1 MSTPTVERMSELLA
15 GEVLIDTHND
25 LMCGLR
31 RYRGYAVDGFDLDSP
46 DFHTDLPRLRRGGV
60 SAQVW
65 SVFVSGVQP
74 EAEATVGTLEQI
86 DAAYRFAAAYPDD
99 IEIVTSVAQAERS
112 IAAGRIASFLGIE
125 GGHSI
130 AMSLGVLRML
140 ARLGVRTMTLTH
152 NSSLEWA
159 DAATDA
165 PRALGLTAD
174 GRAIVAEMNRLG
186 VVVDLS
192 HTSEQTQLAA
202 LQVSTAPTMFSHSG
216 VASVAA
222 HPRNVS
228 DDVLRRLARTGG
240 VLQVAFVAQFVSRA
254 FADWSAEAEA
264 ARRDIGLT
272 SSMPWPRA
280 PRPAES
286 AGDARDANVAEFPR
300 AEAVA
305 RQEFSRWTERNP
317 APVVSIADV
326 ADHVEAARDLM
337 GVAHVGLGSDFDGVS
352 DLPSGLEDVAGYPRL
367 FAELADRGWS
377 DADLLALA
385 GRNTMRVLRDA
396 EHVAARTVGP

>member
-1 MSTPTVERMSELLA
+1 MSDVAVARTRDLLA
-15 GEVLIDTHND
+15 GEVLLDTHND

-31 RYRGYAVDGFDLDSP
+31 RYRGYAVEGFQDHRP
-46 DFHTDLPRLRRGGV
+46 DFHTDIPRLRRGGV

-65 SVFVSGVQP
+65 SVFVSGLQP

-99 IEIVTSVAQAERS
+99 IEIVTSVAEAERC

-130 AMSLGVLRML
+130 AMSLGVLRMF

-165 PRALGLTAD
+165 PRAHGLSAD
-174 GRAIVAEMNRLG
+174 GRAVVREMNRLG
-186 VVVDLS
+186 IVVDLS
-192 HTSEQTQLAA
+192 HTSEATQRATLDA
-202 LQVSTAPTMFSHSG
+202 SRAPAMFSHSG
-216 VASVAA
+216 VAAVAA

-228 DDVLRRLARTGG
+228 DDVLRRLATAGG
-240 VLQVAFVAQFVSRA
+240 VLQVAFVAQFISRS
-254 FADWSAEAEA
+254 FADWSAEAA
-264 ARRDIGLT
+264 VAQRRFGLT

-286 AGDARDANVAEFPR
+286 AEDARDANVAQFPR
-300 AEAVA
+300 ADAGAHRAFA
-305 RQEFSRWTERNP
+305 RWRAAHP
-317 APVVSIADV
+317 APVVRVSDV
-326 ADHVEAARDLM
+326 ADHVEAARDTM

-352 DLPSGLEDVAGYPRL
+352 DLPDGLDDVSGYPRL
-367 FAELADRGWS
+367 LAELSARGWS
-377 DADLLALA
+377 DEELLALA
-385 GRNTMRVLRDA
+385 GRNAMRVLRDA
-396 EHVAARTVGP
+396 EEIAAR